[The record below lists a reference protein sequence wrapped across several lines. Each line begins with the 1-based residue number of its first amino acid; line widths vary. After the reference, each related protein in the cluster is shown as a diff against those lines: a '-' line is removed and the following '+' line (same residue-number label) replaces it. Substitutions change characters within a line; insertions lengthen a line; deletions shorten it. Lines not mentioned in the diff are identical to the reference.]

1 MTNSPTVEILV
12 ASPQKSR
19 LRSRRLWV
27 TMLLGVSSGLPLALL
42 GSTLQAW
49 YTDAGVSVVSIGALS
64 LVGQPYVFKF
74 LWARLVD
81 LFQIPGLG
89 LRRGWI
95 LAMQIG
101 LAMLFIGMSYLN
113 PVTSPFFIAML
124 ALAAATLSATQDIAV
139 DAYRN
144 DLLPVEEH
152 GFGAGLYTAGA
163 RFAAYF
169 SGGFALILAAFF
181 GWQSTFILMAI
192 CMLLLSIVTM
202 IAPRLTPPERAPMT
216 FHNVMV
222 EPFKVLLSKKSAWLL
237 LVFIVIYKLGDAFAL
252 QLTTTFLLRGVGFS
266 LIDVGTIYKAV
277 GLIATIGGALVGGY
291 FTSRISLFKSLFVFG
306 MMQCLSICSFIVLA
320 LVGKSYIVMAATI
333 FLEFF
338 CTGLATAAFLA
349 LLMGMCDAH
358 YNATQFALL
367 TALSAIGRVF
377 IGPAA
382 GLMVAA
388 YGWISYYTLGV
399 ILAIPGLI
407 LLWFVRDAV
416 EAIGDRQRQV
426 RAHDY
431 TD

>member
-1 MTNSPTVEILV
+1 MTRAHASEILV
-12 ASPQKSR
+12 ATSPRSR

-27 TMLLGVSSGLPLALL
+27 TLLLGISSGLPLALL

-49 YTDAGVSVVSIGALS
+49 YTDAGVSIVSIGALS
-64 LVGQPYVFKF
+64 LIGQPYVFKF

-81 LFQIPGLG
+81 LFQVPGFG

-95 LAMQIG
+95 FVMQLG
-101 LAMLFIGMSYLN
+101 LAALFIIMSYLN
-113 PVTSPFFIAML
+113 PAMSPFLIAMI

-152 GFGAGLYTAGA
+152 GIGAGLYTAGA

-169 SGGFALILAAFF
+169 SGGFALILAAWF
-181 GWQSTFILMAI
+181 GWQSTFILMGV
-192 CMLLLSIVTM
+192 CMLLLSIVTLM
-202 IAPRLTPPERAPMT
+202 APRITPPEREPMT
-216 FHNVMV
+216 FSNIMI
-222 EPFKVLLSKKSAWLL
+222 EPFKVLLAKKSAWLL
-237 LVFIVIYKLGDAFAL
+237 LIFIVIYKLGDAFAL

-266 LIDVGTIYKAV
+266 LVDVGTVYKMV
-277 GLIATIGGALVGGY
+277 GLIATILGALVGGY
-291 FTSRISLFKSLFVFG
+291 FTSRLCLFKSLFIFG
-306 MMQCLSICSFIVLA
+306 AMQGFSTAAFIVLA
-320 LVGKSYIVMAATI
+320 IVGKSYSVMAGTI

-338 CTGLATAAFLA
+338 SCGLATSAFLA

-382 GLMVAA
+382 GLMVAK

-399 ILAIPGLI
+399 ILSLPGLI
-407 LLWFVRDAV
+407 LLWFLRDAV
-416 EAIGDRQRQV
+416 IAIGDRQRQV